1 MTRHAGRGSDFLVGI
16 VVIVGALSIVGATL
30 WANQSD
36 IGRRRV
42 GVEARFRD
50 VGSVRVGTPVVIRG
64 VQSGRVQALELA
76 PDDWVQMRMK
86 LDPDVR
92 LPRDPVALLNESSL
106 FGEWQATI
114 TERDALPHDE
124 SVQRQIEVAG
134 EAGVLPGATLP
145 DIAKLTAVAGRI
157 AGDVA
162 SVASRV
168 EVAFDDQAARE
179 LRGSIKNF
187 ATLSATLA
195 QTVRVQSSNLDAL
208 SADLRQGM
216 TRLASSA
223 ETVQRVAQRIDSSTA
238 TGEVRRIVDD
248 VGTAAARLKE
258 ASDDVRTMSK
268 QLGRSQG
275 RLESL
280 LSTTD
285 SVMLKI
291 NAGQGSVGLMVNDP
305 SLYRHSDSLVTELR
319 SLIADF
325 KAHPKKYVNV
335 RIF

>member
-1 MTRHAGRGSDFLVGI
+1 MKRTNDFVVGLTVLLGVAI
-16 VVIVGALSIVGATL
+16 MVGTTL
-30 WANQSD
+30 WVKQSD
-36 IGRRRV
+36 LRNRHERV
-42 GVEARFRD
+42 SARFRD
-50 VGSVRVGTPVVIRG
+50 VGSVRVGAAVVLRG
-64 VQSGRVQALELA
+64 VNAGRVQRIELGR
-76 PDDWVQMRMK
+76 DGWVEVTMA
-86 LDPDVR
+86 LDPDVE
-92 LPRDPVALLNESSL
+92 LPKDPVVLLNESSL

-114 TERDALPHDE
+114 TEEAAIPRDEAI
-124 SVQRQIEVAG
+124 SRQITDARRAG
-134 EAGVLPGATLP
+134 GEMLPGATLP
-145 DIAKLTAVAGRI
+145 DIAQLTAVAGRI

-162 SVASRV
+162 SVASRF

-179 LRGSIKNF
+179 LRGSIRNF
-187 ATLSATLA
+187 ASLSAALA

-216 TRLASSA
+216 TRLAGSA

-248 VGTAAARLKE
+248 VATAAAQLKE
-258 ASDDVRTMSK
+258 ASDEVRTMSK

-291 NAGQGSVGLMVNDP
+291 NAGRGSVGLLVNDP
-305 SLYRHSDSLVTELR
+305 TLYRNSDSLVTELR
-319 SLIADF
+319 ALIADF

-335 RIF
+335 RVF

>member
-1 MTRHAGRGSDFLVGI
+1 MKRTNDF
-16 VVIVGALSIVGATL
+16 IVGLTVLLGAAIIVGATL
-30 WANQSD
+30 WVKQADLRNKHE
-36 IGRRRV
+36 RV
-42 GVEARFRD
+42 TARFRD
-50 VGSVRVGTPVVIRG
+50 VGSVRVGAAVVLRG
-64 VQSGRVQALELA
+64 VSAGRVQRIELGR
-76 PDDWVQMRMK
+76 DGWVEVTMA
-86 LDPDVR
+86 LDPDVE
-92 LPRDPVALLNESSL
+92 LPKDPVVLLNESSL

-114 TERDALPHDE
+114 TEEAAIPRDEAV
-124 SVQRQIEVAG
+124 SRQIADARSAG
-134 EAGVLPGATLP
+134 GESLPGATLP
-145 DIAKLTAVAGRI
+145 DIAQLTAVAGRI

-162 SVASRV
+162 SVASRF

-187 ATLSATLA
+187 ATLSAALA

-248 VGTAAARLKE
+248 VAAAAAQLKE

-291 NAGQGSVGLMVNDP
+291 NAGQGSVGLLVNDP
-305 SLYRHSDSLVTELR
+305 ALYRNSDSLVTELR
-319 SLIADF
+319 ALIADF

-335 RIF
+335 RVF

>member
-1 MTRHAGRGSDFLVGI
+1 MKRTNDFVVGLT
-16 VVIVGALSIVGATL
+16 VLLGAAVIVGATL
-30 WANQSD
+30 WVKRADLRNKHE
-36 IGRRRV
+36 RV
-42 GVEARFRD
+42 AARFRD
-50 VGSVRVGTPVVIRG
+50 VGSVRVGAAVVLRG
-64 VQSGRVQALELA
+64 VNAGRVQRIELGR
-76 PDDWVQMRMK
+76 DGWVEVTMA
-86 LDPDVR
+86 LDPDVE
-92 LPRDPVALLNESSL
+92 LPKDPVVLLNESSL

-114 TERDALPHDE
+114 TEEAAIPRDEAV
-124 SVQRQIEVAG
+124 SRQIADARRAGG
-134 EAGVLPGATLP
+134 EALPGATLP
-145 DIAKLTAVAGRI
+145 DIAQLTAVAGRI

-162 SVASRV
+162 SVASRF

-187 ATLSATLA
+187 ATLSAALA

-248 VGTAAARLKE
+248 VATAAAQLKE
-258 ASDDVRTMSK
+258 ASDEVRTMSK

-291 NAGQGSVGLMVNDP
+291 NAGQGSVGLLVNDP
-305 SLYRHSDSLVTELR
+305 ALYRNSDSLVTELR
-319 SLIADF
+319 ALIADF

-335 RIF
+335 RVF